1 MGILDSIGD
10 TFVGTVTMGQC
21 DDGGCGSGH
30 RGSGLEAMGYN
41 ETRGVLGGAGGTT
54 SQQDPASGA
63 LGLDFSSLSDGN
75 KKLLVYAGFALV
87 AYFLLKL
94 SFDLII
100 KLI

>member
-10 TFVGTVTMGQC
+10 AFVGTVTMGQC

-41 ETRGVLGGAGGTT
+41 ETRGIMGGGGQ
-54 SQQDPASGA
+54 SQGSASGA
-63 LGLDFSSLSDGN
+63 LSTDFSSLSDGN
-75 KKLLVYAGFALV
+75 KKLLVYAGFAV
-87 AYFLLKL
+87 AAYFLLKL
-94 SFDLII
+94 SYDVII